1 MESKI
6 KEWETNPENPMVKE
20 WTSELVLKHKLM
32 ASFSTWTAEYF
43 DTLPKSVQEKYRVS
57 VYPKGAVMPTLAE
70 QILNTDE
77 TWSDFSRVVDS
88 AYSHRNAAI
97 NTAEYYRFIDTQRS
111 EDTQQPEEPS
121 LRTRSRSE
129 RKRQTVITKD
139 GKFELRKIWPDAK
152 VIPQSGL
159 QAPPSTVT
167 IKSFFKKLV
176 DVVMHFLKM
185 DVMKRRP
192 GSDASSDATFRA
204 AGRTKFDGAKGV
216 SAGAL
221 TFLLGEDHCCFGW

>member
-1 MESKI
+1 M
-6 KEWETNPENPMVKE
+6 W
-20 WTSELVLKHKLM
+20 
-32 ASFSTWTAEYF
+32 
-43 DTLPKSVQEKYRVS
+43 
-57 VYPKGAVMPTLAE
+57 
-70 QILNTDE
+70 LNQCLDC
-77 TWSDFSRVVDS
+77 
-88 AYSHRNAAI
+88 RNAAI

-176 DVVMHFLKM
+176 DVVMHFLK
-185 DVMKRRP
+185 VCF
-192 GSDASSDATFRA
+192 SLCATRLTLIILPF
-204 AGRTKFDGAKGV
+204 
-216 SAGAL
+216 
-221 TFLLGEDHCCFGW
+221 TFLYLCPTLSS